1 MNCSEL
7 LSVALSLDPGLDPV
21 DRIVQITEYA
31 NLQTYENQGI
41 EPTEVRIRTG
51 ERTASITAIP

>member
-1 MNCSEL
+1 M
-7 LSVALSLDPGLDPV
+7 DPV

-31 NLQTYENQGI
+31 NLQAYENQGI

-51 ERTASITAIP
+51 ERAASITAIP